1 MLYDY
6 SFFHDCM
13 EMERKTANGFICKY
27 RNVFFY
33 VLIVRRGEI
42 LWVNCLRVLTEMCF
56 WCAAPQSFAWGG
68 KCSSRWPCWTAV
80 SSPPWWGQRSDPPGP
95 ASGVTSLPV
104 HSHAWQSTIHASG
117 MKTVENIYS
126 ASFLKST
133 ATHLFNISWLGDQDQ

>member
-1 MLYDY
+1 MKCSMTIL
-6 SFFHDCM
+6 FFM
-13 EMERKTANGFICKY
+13 TVWKWKGKQLMVSYVNTEMC
-27 RNVFFY
+27 FFMY
-33 VLIVRRGEI
+33 WLFVGGGGI

-104 HSHAWQSTIHASG
+104 HSRAWQSTIHASG
-117 MKTVENIYS
+117 MKTVENI
-126 ASFLKST
+126 
-133 ATHLFNISWLGDQDQ
+133 